1 MPLHS
6 PEAVIN
12 DLANI
17 KKDVRTIGKGNNC
30 LPDDFAKIHYKGY
43 IATTGR
49 IIADTYTRNDG
60 KPAPKVFTIGHFDE
74 IKCFDLILP
83 QMKQGEAATIR
94 CPSKLVY
101 GSHEKYGQFGSEV
114 IPAYSDIVFTMKVLA
129 CKPSAKQGREL
140 TVAPP
145 SVPIS
150 EKKQMLQD
158 SKDLAETLKAKI
170 LKMTKSLSNSEVMAS
185 TETEKDAAEDAQA
198 SN

>member
-1 MPLHS
+1 M
-6 PEAVIN
+6 
-12 DLANI
+12 
-17 KKDVRTIGKGNNC
+17 
-30 LPDDFAKIHYKGY
+30 
-43 IATTGR
+43 
-49 IIADTYTRNDG
+49 
-60 KPAPKVFTIGHFDE
+60 
-74 IKCFDLILP
+74 
-83 QMKQGEAATIR
+83 
-94 CPSKLVY
+94 Y

-129 CKPSAKQGREL
+129 CKPSTKQGREL

-145 SVPIS
+145 SAPIS

-185 TETEKDAAEDAQA
+185 TESEKDAAEDAQA

>member
-6 PEAVIN
+6 PEAVVN

-17 KKDVRTIGKGNNC
+17 KKDIRTIGKGNNC
-30 LPDDFAKIHYKGY
+30 LPDDFAKIHFKGY

-83 QMKQGEAATIR
+83 QMKQGEASTIT

-129 CKPSAKQGREL
+129 CKPSSKPGRDLE
-140 TVAPP
+140 AGPP
-145 SVPIS
+145 SAPIS
-150 EKKQMLQD
+150 DKKQQLQD
-158 SKDLAETLKAKI
+158 YKDLAETLKAKI
-170 LKMTKSLSNSEVMAS
+170 LKMTKALANSEVMAS
-185 TETEKDAAEDAQA
+185 TETAKEASEETQA